1 MTVSI
6 FKPVSEWPTIAEYD
20 VAVIGAGPGGIGA
33 AIAAAD
39 VGASTIVVEKY
50 GFPGGVAAM
59 SCCPYLMGFAAGG
72 RQIVGGVADRLVRE
86 LDKIGQDA
94 FRIDPHAV
102 PERKPIG
109 DQPLLA
115 NIVTSVEGVRLA
127 ANRLL
132 DHSGVTRLYYTSM
145 IGADVDGDRVAAV
158 AVDRADGPG
167 LIRAKCVV
175 DATGN
180 ANLVWRAGGDV
191 REASVEDSMTKTIL
205 IRVGGV
211 PDFDRVAVGEAF
223 STLAEQGRVP
233 LKEQSHFMGLALLN
247 PGEAL
252 LNFTLVPGNGLSSE
266 ELTRMDIELREQIP
280 TAVEWFRAEI
290 PGFSDC
296 FLVDSAVGVGVRA
309 GRGMVG
315 LETITQEAVDNDT
328 PVAEPVALGTRG
340 YGGHGLKQ
348 FRSSWSKQQSGIR
361 PIPWKA
367 LLSASFSNVAA
378 AGRAISCEPRVIDT
392 FRLMSRCMAIG
403 QAAGVSAA
411 LAARQDKSI
420 VDVGYESVRDEL
432 LKQNAI
438 LS

>member
-1 MTVSI
+1 MTISI
-6 FKPVSEWPTIAEYD
+6 FRPASEWPTIAEYD

-39 VGASTIVVEKY
+39 VGASTVIVEKY
-50 GFPGGVAAM
+50 GFPGGVATM
-59 SCCPYLMGFAAGG
+59 SCCPYLMGFAAEG
-72 RQIVGGVADRLVRE
+72 RQIVGGVADCLVRE
-86 LDKIGQDA
+86 LDKIGQAA
-94 FRIDPHAV
+94 FRMDPHAV

-109 DQPLLA
+109 DQPLLT
-115 NIVTSVEGVRLA
+115 NVVTSVEGVRLA

-132 DHSGVTRLYYTSM
+132 ASSGVARLYYTSM

-191 REASVEDSMTKTIL
+191 REAPVQDSMTKTIL
-205 IRVGGV
+205 IRVGGA
-211 PDFDRVAVGEAF
+211 PDFDRVAIGETF
-223 STLAEQGRVP
+223 KRLVEQSRVP
-233 LKEQSHFMGLALLN
+233 LKEQTQFMGLALLN

-266 ELTRMDIELREQIP
+266 ELTRMDVELREQIP
-280 TAVEWFRAEI
+280 LAVEWFRAEI

-315 LETITQEAVDNDT
+315 LETITQEAVDNDI

-340 YGGHGLKQ
+340 YGGHGLKE
-348 FRSSWSKQQSGIR
+348 FRSAWAKQQPGIR

-367 LLSASFSNVAA
+367 LLSASFGNVAA

-403 QAAGVSAA
+403 QAAGISAA
-411 LAARQDKSI
+411 LAAQRGTSI
-420 VDVGYESVRDEL
+420 LDVGYDAVRDEL
-432 LKQNAI
+432 LKQGAI